1 MPARPRKHRD
11 MGCEYQYI
19 QHADMDGNWTY
30 RHRLRLP
37 EILWNYRQRQSF
49 QNIHE
54 MKDNNNLITR

>member
-1 MPARPRKHRD
+1 
-11 MGCEYQYI
+11 
-19 QHADMDGNWTY
+19 MDGNWTY
-30 RHRLRLP
+30 RHWLRLP